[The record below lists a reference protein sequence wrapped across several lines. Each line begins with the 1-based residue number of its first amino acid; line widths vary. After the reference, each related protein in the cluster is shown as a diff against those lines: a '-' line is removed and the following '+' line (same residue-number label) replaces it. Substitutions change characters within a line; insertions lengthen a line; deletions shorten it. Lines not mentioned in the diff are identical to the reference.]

1 MDSPPDFDRVRAFL
15 AEKNKL
21 ACSQSIAGGIGI
33 LVVGLLF
40 CAVSYVFAW
49 YVLKYGLAPFCPHP
63 AWVRAI
69 LALGIVGLL
78 FAGNRM
84 GGGDDLIEYTLILKP
99 GEEGVKFYV
108 PSSGLL
114 SETTDIPYGVLNA
127 FTNVLCVGPKTVS
140 SSLKKFRRTE
150 RLKHMDLNGC
160 AAVITVLLSNDS
172 KVPFSKIVHS
182 IEGLDPYRVFPQ
194 MGDIEGVLFL
204 KKEPQGM
211 SLTSELREEFEKR
224 ITT

>member
-1 MDSPPDFDRVRAFL
+1 MDSPPDFDTVRAFL

-21 ACSQSIAGGIGI
+21 ARSQSIGGGVGI

-40 CAVSYVFAW
+40 CAVSYVLAW
-49 YVLKYGLAPFCPHP
+49 YVLKYGLNPFCPLP
-63 AWVRAI
+63 GWVRAI

-78 FAGNRM
+78 FAANRM
-84 GGGDDLIEYTLILKP
+84 GGGDDLIEYKLVLKP

-114 SETTDIPYGVLNA
+114 SETADIPYGALNA
-127 FTNVLCVGPKTVS
+127 ITNVLCVGPKLVFS
-140 SSLKKFRRTE
+140 SVKKFRRAE

-160 AAVITVLLSNDS
+160 AAVVTVLLSNDS
-172 KVPFSKIVHS
+172 KVPFWQIVQS
-182 IEGLDPYRVFPQ
+182 IENFDPYRIFPQ
-194 MGDIEGVLFL
+194 MGDVQGVLFL

-211 SLTSELREEFEKR
+211 SLTSELREEFEKKSA
-224 ITT
+224 T